1 MPEHSRLH
9 SSGGQA
15 LEYLEDK
22 KPGIPEDKSEC
33 PDSSFVCS
41 QLGRTIPAGV
51 HVSFMKMSFWWRVAL
66 RRDLGPDKAGPPAFS
81 LTVVTMNKVMGH
93 FYAMELLRLHG
104 PSHTLAGRIVMAG
117 VGDKARV
124 RGLQYSGGVRLN

>member
-1 MPEHSRLH
+1 MNVRIRVSYVRNW
-9 SSGGQA
+9 
-15 LEYLEDK
+15 D
-22 KPGIPEDKSEC
+22 
-33 PDSSFVCS
+33 
-41 QLGRTIPAGV
+41 GRTIPAGV